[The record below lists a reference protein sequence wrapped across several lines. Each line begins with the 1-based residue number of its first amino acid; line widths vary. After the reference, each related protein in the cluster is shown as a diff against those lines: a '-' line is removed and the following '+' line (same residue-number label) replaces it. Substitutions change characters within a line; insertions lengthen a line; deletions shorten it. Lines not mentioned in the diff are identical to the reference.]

1 MRLSL
6 ISAGAAL
13 LMSGSAITAK
23 AEAWSLDSCINYAI
37 EHNLDVR
44 SALIERYK
52 GELNVTEAKDRFLPT
67 LTAGA
72 AQSWSF
78 GRGLTAENTYANRNT
93 SSLGWNANLSLP
105 IFQGL
110 SALRQL
116 RQAQA
121 NIRTLDLQVENAK
134 DNVTLGIMAYYLQV
148 LYNREM
154 LAVRREELRL
164 SQTQLER
171 QEALFASDKVPEV
184 DVLQAK
190 AQVASCEVAVVN
202 AENDYR
208 LALVDLTRALELD
221 DTDGFDILPVDLD
234 SNPTLLPTADEVYR
248 NALQNNN
255 GILAARSSVS
265 LADHSVSLAKSGY
278 LPTLSFNAGLGS
290 NYYTLS
296 GVENPPF
303 SHQMRDNFSKSLG
316 FSLNIP
322 IFDAFS
328 TRNRVRQASA
338 QRLSAELELQRRE
351 SDLLKTIRQA
361 YSQAEG
367 ATAQYRAG
375 EVAVTSAKA
384 ALDAMTDKYTY
395 GRANATE
402 WEQARSNYITTLSQ
416 QVQAKYE
423 MILRTR
429 ILNFYNDGPD
439 RIR

>member
-1 MRLSL
+1 MRLPVIIAGTAILL
-6 ISAGAAL
+6 IS
-13 LMSGSAITAK
+13 SVSARG
-23 AEAWSLDSCINYAI
+23 EAWSLDSCINYAI
-37 EHNLDVR
+37 DHNLDVR

-52 GELNVTEAKDRFLPT
+52 GDLNVTEAKDRFLPT
-67 LTAGA
+67 LSAGA

-105 IFQGL
+105 LFQGL

-121 NIRTLDLQVENAK
+121 NIRTLDLQVEDAK

-148 LYNREM
+148 LYSREM
-154 LAVRREELRL
+154 LAVRREELHL
-164 SQTQLER
+164 SQSQLQR
-171 QEALFASDKVPEV
+171 QNDLLESGKVPEA

-190 AQVASCEVAVVN
+190 AQVASGEVAVVN

-221 DTDGFDILPVDLD
+221 DTRGFDILPVDFDSTISLPASADDVYRKRFEHQQWHTRRPLRHHTGRPCRLD
-234 SNPTLLPTADEVYR
+234 SQERLSANSLVQRRTRVKLLHTFGRRESLICPPDEGQF
-248 NALQNNN
+248 LQINRFF
-255 GILAARSSVS
+255 AQ
-265 LADHSVSLAKSGY
+265 
-278 LPTLSFNAGLGS
+278 
-290 NYYTLS
+290 YTY
-296 GVENPPF
+296 
-303 SHQMRDNFSKSLG
+303 
-316 FSLNIP
+316 
-322 IFDAFS
+322 FDAFS
-328 TRNRVRQASA
+328 TRNRVRQARA
-338 QRLSAELELQRRE
+338 QRLSAELEVQRRE

-367 ATAQYRAG
+367 ATAQYKAG
-375 EVAVTSAKA
+375 EAAVTSAKA

-429 ILNFYNDGPD
+429 ILNFYNNGSQAN
-439 RIR
+439 R

>member
-1 MRLSL
+1 MRLPVIL
-6 ISAGAAL
+6 AGAGL
-13 LMSGSAITAK
+13 LIATSVGVR

-37 EHNLDVR
+37 DHNLNVK

-52 GELNVTEAKDRFLPT
+52 GDLNVTEAKDRFLPT
-67 LTAGA
+67 LSAGA
-72 AQSWSF
+72 AQNWNF
-78 GRGLTAENTYANRNT
+78 GRGLTSENTYANRNT
-93 SSLGWNANLSLP
+93 SSLGWNASFSLP

-121 NIRTLDLQVENAK
+121 NLRTLDLQVESAK
-134 DNVTLGIMAYYLQV
+134 DDVTLGIMAYYLQV

-171 QEALFASDKVPEV
+171 QEAFFEANKVPEV

-190 AQVASCEVAVVN
+190 AQVASGEVAVIN

-208 LALVDLTRALELD
+208 LALVDLTRALELN
-221 DTDGFDILPVDLD
+221 DTDNFDIAPVDFD
-234 SNPTLLPTADEVYR
+234 SDMHLPASADEVYR
-248 NALQNNN
+248 NALNSNN
-255 GILAARSSVS
+255 GILAARSTVG
-265 LADHSVSLAKSGY
+265 LADHAVSIAKSGY
-278 LPTLSFNAGLGS
+278 LPTLSLNAGLGS

-303 SHQMRDNFSKSLG
+303 ARQMRDNFSKSIG

-328 TRNRVRQASA
+328 TRNRVRQARA
-338 QRLSAELELQRRE
+338 QRMSAELELERRE

-367 ATAQYRAG
+367 ATAQYHAG

-429 ILNFYNDGPD
+429 ILNFYNK
-439 RIR
+439 

>member
-1 MRLSL
+1 MRLPIIL
-6 ISAGAAL
+6 AGAGL
-13 LMSGSAITAK
+13 LVACSVGAK

-37 EHNLDVR
+37 DHNLDVR
-44 SALIERYK
+44 SAIIERYK
-52 GELNVTEAKDRFLPT
+52 GDLNMTEAKDRFLPS
-67 LTAGA
+67 LSAGA
-72 AQSWSF
+72 AQNWDF
-78 GRGLTAENTYANRNT
+78 GRGLTAQNTYANRNT
-93 SSLGWNANLSLP
+93 SSLGWNANFSLP

-121 NIRTLDLQVENAK
+121 NLHTLDLQVESAK
-134 DNVTLGIMAYYLQV
+134 DDVTLGIMAYYLQV

-164 SQTQLER
+164 SKTQLER
-171 QEALFASDKVPEV
+171 QEILLSSGKVPEV

-190 AQVASCEVAVVN
+190 AQVASGEVAVVN

-221 DTDGFDILPVDLD
+221 DTQGFDILPVDFD
-234 SNPTLLPTADEVYR
+234 SNMRLPASADEVYR
-248 NALQNNN
+248 NALNNNN
-255 GILAARSSVS
+255 GILAARSAIG
-265 LADHSVSLAKSGY
+265 LADHAVSVAKSGY

-296 GVENPPF
+296 GAENPSF
-303 SHQMRDNFSKSLG
+303 SRQMKDNFSKSIG

-328 TRNRVRQASA
+328 TRNRVRQARA
-338 QRLSAELELQRRE
+338 QRLTAELELERRE

-375 EVAVTSAKA
+375 EVAVTSTKT

-395 GRANATE
+395 GKANATE
-402 WEQARSNYITTLSQ
+402 WEQARSTYITTLSQ

-429 ILNFYNDGPD
+429 ILNFYNK
-439 RIR
+439 

>member
-1 MRLSL
+1 MRLPVIFAGTVMLMASSV
-6 ISAGAAL
+6 SARG
-13 LMSGSAITAK
+13 
-23 AEAWSLDSCINYAI
+23 EAWSLDSCINYAI
-37 EHNLDVR
+37 NHNLDVR

-52 GELNVTEAKDRFLPT
+52 GDLNVTEAKDRFLPT
-67 LTAGA
+67 LSAGA

-105 IFQGL
+105 LFQGL
-110 SALRQL
+110 SAMRQL

-121 NIRTLDLQVENAK
+121 NIRTLDLQVEDAK

-164 SQTQLER
+164 SQTQLQR
-171 QEALFASDKVPEV
+171 QNDLLESGKVPEV

-190 AQVASCEVAVVN
+190 AQVASGEVAVVN

-221 DTDGFDILPVDLD
+221 DTRDFDILPVDLD
-234 SNPTLLPTADEVYR
+234 CNIALPASADEVYR
-248 NALQNNN
+248 NALNTNN
-255 GILAARSSVS
+255 GILAARSGITLAEHAVS
-265 LADHSVSLAKSGY
+265 IAKSGY

-303 SHQMRDNFSKSLG
+303 GRQMKDNFSKSIG

-328 TRNRVRQASA
+328 TRNRVRQARA
-338 QRLSAELELQRRE
+338 QRLSAELEVQRRE

-367 ATAQYRAG
+367 ATAQYKAG
-375 EVAVTSAKA
+375 EAAVTSAKA

-402 WEQARSNYITTLSQ
+402 WEQARSTYITTLSQ

-429 ILNFYNDGPD
+429 ILNFYNKSL
-439 RIR
+439 

>member
-1 MRLSL
+1 MRLPVIFAGTVMLMASSV
-6 ISAGAAL
+6 SARG
-13 LMSGSAITAK
+13 
-23 AEAWSLDSCINYAI
+23 EAWSLDSCINYAI
-37 EHNLDVR
+37 DHNLDVR

-52 GELNVTEAKDRFLPT
+52 GDLNVTEAKDRFLPT
-67 LTAGA
+67 LSAGA

-105 IFQGL
+105 LFQGL
-110 SALRQL
+110 SAMRQL

-121 NIRTLDLQVENAK
+121 NIRTLDLQVEDAK

-164 SQTQLER
+164 SQTQLQR
-171 QEALFASDKVPEV
+171 QNDLLESGKVPEV

-190 AQVASCEVAVVN
+190 AQVASGEVAVVN

-221 DTDGFDILPVDLD
+221 DTRDFDILPVDLD
-234 SNPTLLPTADEVYR
+234 SNISLPASADEVYR
-248 NALQNNN
+248 NALNTNN
-255 GILAARSSVS
+255 GILAARSGIT
-265 LADHSVSLAKSGY
+265 LADHAVSIAKSGY

-303 SHQMRDNFSKSLG
+303 GRQMKDNFSKSIG

-328 TRNRVRQASA
+328 TRNRVRQARA
-338 QRLSAELELQRRE
+338 QRLSAELEVQRRE

-367 ATAQYRAG
+367 ATAQYKAG
-375 EVAVTSAKA
+375 EAAVTSAKA

-402 WEQARSNYITTLSQ
+402 WEQARSTYITTLSQ

-429 ILNFYNDGPD
+429 ILNFYNKSL
-439 RIR
+439 

>member
-1 MRLSL
+1 MRLFKTLACTTLFLS
-6 ISAGAAL
+6 SAATL
-13 LMSGSAITAK
+13 H

-37 EHNLDVR
+37 GHNLEVR
-44 SALIERYK
+44 SAIIERYK
-52 GELNVTEAKDRFLPT
+52 GDLDVTEAKDRFLPT
-67 LTAGA
+67 LSAGA

-93 SSLGWNANLSLP
+93 SSLGWNANFSLP

-134 DNVTLGIMAYYLQV
+134 DNVILGVMAYYLQV

-164 SQTQLER
+164 TRTQLER
-171 QEALFASDKVPEV
+171 QEALFSSGKVPEV

-190 AQVASCEVAVVN
+190 AQVASGEVAVVN

-221 DTDGFDILPVDLD
+221 NTDDFDILPVDLD
-234 SNPTLLPTADEVYR
+234 SSTTLLPTADEVYR
-248 NALQNNN
+248 NALLNNN

-265 LADHSVSLAKSGY
+265 LADHSISLAKSGY
-278 LPTLSFNAGLGS
+278 LPTLSLNAGLGS

-296 GVENPPF
+296 GVENPSF
-303 SHQMRDNFSKSLG
+303 SRQMRDNFSKSIG

-328 TRNRVRQASA
+328 TRNRVRQARL

-351 SDLLKTIRQA
+351 SELLKTIRQA

-416 QVQAKYE
+416 HVLAKYE

-429 ILNFYNDGPD
+429 ILNFYNGNHE
-439 RIR
+439 

>member
-1 MRLSL
+1 MRLPVIFAGTVMLMASSV
-6 ISAGAAL
+6 SARG
-13 LMSGSAITAK
+13 
-23 AEAWSLDSCINYAI
+23 EAWSLDSCINYAI
-37 EHNLDVR
+37 DHNLDVR

-52 GELNVTEAKDRFLPT
+52 GDLNVTEAKDRFLPT
-67 LTAGA
+67 LSAGA

-105 IFQGL
+105 LFQGL
-110 SALRQL
+110 SAMRQL

-121 NIRTLDLQVENAK
+121 NIRTLDLQVEDAK

-164 SQTQLER
+164 SQTQLQR
-171 QEALFASDKVPEV
+171 QSDLLESGKVPEV

-190 AQVASCEVAVVN
+190 AQVASGEVAVVN

-221 DTDGFDILPVDLD
+221 DTRDFDILPVDLD
-234 SNPTLLPTADEVYR
+234 SNISLPASADEVYR
-248 NALQNNN
+248 NALNTNN
-255 GILAARSSVS
+255 GILAARSGITLAEHAVS
-265 LADHSVSLAKSGY
+265 IAKSGY

-303 SHQMRDNFSKSLG
+303 GRQMKDNFSKSIG

-328 TRNRVRQASA
+328 TRNRVRQARA
-338 QRLSAELELQRRE
+338 QRLSAELEVQRRE

-367 ATAQYRAG
+367 ATAQYKAG
-375 EVAVTSAKA
+375 EAAVTSAKA

-402 WEQARSNYITTLSQ
+402 WEQARSTYITTLSQ

-429 ILNFYNDGPD
+429 ILNFYNKSL
-439 RIR
+439 

>member
-1 MRLSL
+1 MRLPVIFAGTVMLMASSV
-6 ISAGAAL
+6 SARG
-13 LMSGSAITAK
+13 
-23 AEAWSLDSCINYAI
+23 EAWSLDSCINYAI
-37 EHNLDVR
+37 DHNLDVR

-52 GELNVTEAKDRFLPT
+52 GDLNVTEAKDRFLPT
-67 LTAGA
+67 LSAGA

-105 IFQGL
+105 LFQGL
-110 SALRQL
+110 SAMRQL

-121 NIRTLDLQVENAK
+121 NIRTLDLQVEDAK

-164 SQTQLER
+164 SQTQLQR
-171 QEALFASDKVPEV
+171 QNDLLESGKVPEV

-190 AQVASCEVAVVN
+190 AQVASGEVAVVN

-221 DTDGFDILPVDLD
+221 DTRDFDILPVDLD
-234 SNPTLLPTADEVYR
+234 SNISLPASADEVYR
-248 NALQNNN
+248 NALNTNN
-255 GILAARSSVS
+255 GILAARSGIT
-265 LADHSVSLAKSGY
+265 LADHAVSIAKSGY

-303 SHQMRDNFSKSLG
+303 DRQMKDNFSKSIG

-328 TRNRVRQASA
+328 TRNRVRQARA
-338 QRLSAELELQRRE
+338 QRLSAELEVQRRE

-367 ATAQYRAG
+367 ATAQYKAG
-375 EVAVTSAKA
+375 EAAVTSAKA

-402 WEQARSNYITTLSQ
+402 WEQARSTYITTLSQ

-429 ILNFYNDGPD
+429 ILNFYNKSL
-439 RIR
+439 

>member
-1 MRLSL
+1 MRLPVIFAGLVMLMASSV
-6 ISAGAAL
+6 SARG
-13 LMSGSAITAK
+13 
-23 AEAWSLDSCINYAI
+23 EAWSLDSCINYAI
-37 EHNLDVR
+37 NHNLDVR

-52 GELNVTEAKDRFLPT
+52 GDLNVTEAKDRFLPT
-67 LTAGA
+67 LSAGA

-105 IFQGL
+105 LFQGL
-110 SALRQL
+110 SAMRQL

-121 NIRTLDLQVENAK
+121 NIRTLDLQVEDAK

-164 SQTQLER
+164 SQTQLQR
-171 QEALFASDKVPEV
+171 QSDLLESGKVPEV

-190 AQVASCEVAVVN
+190 AQVASGEVAVVN

-221 DTDGFDILPVDLD
+221 DTRDFDILPVDLD
-234 SNPTLLPTADEVYR
+234 NNISLPASADEVYR
-248 NALQNNN
+248 NALNTNN
-255 GILAARSSVS
+255 GILAARSGIT
-265 LADHSVSLAKSGY
+265 LADHAVSIAKSGY

-303 SHQMRDNFSKSLG
+303 GRQMKDNFSKSIG

-328 TRNRVRQASA
+328 TRNRVRQARA
-338 QRLSAELELQRRE
+338 QRLSAELEVQRRE

-367 ATAQYRAG
+367 ATAQYKAG
-375 EVAVTSAKA
+375 EAAVTSAKA

-402 WEQARSNYITTLSQ
+402 WEQARSTYITTLSQ

-429 ILNFYNDGPD
+429 ILNFYNKSL
-439 RIR
+439 

>member
-1 MRLSL
+1 MRLPVIFAGTVMLMASSV
-6 ISAGAAL
+6 SARC
-13 LMSGSAITAK
+13 
-23 AEAWSLDSCINYAI
+23 EAWSLDSCINYAI
-37 EHNLDVR
+37 DHNLDVR

-52 GELNVTEAKDRFLPT
+52 GDLNVTEAKDRFLPT
-67 LTAGA
+67 LSAGA

-105 IFQGL
+105 LFQGL
-110 SALRQL
+110 SAMRQL

-121 NIRTLDLQVENAK
+121 NIRTLDLQVEDAK

-164 SQTQLER
+164 SQTQLQR
-171 QEALFASDKVPEV
+171 QNDLLESGKVPEV

-190 AQVASCEVAVVN
+190 AQVASGEVAVVN

-221 DTDGFDILPVDLD
+221 DTRDFDILPVDLD
-234 SNPTLLPTADEVYR
+234 NNIALPASADEVYR
-248 NALQNNN
+248 NALNTNN
-255 GILAARSSVS
+255 GILAARSGIT
-265 LADHSVSLAKSGY
+265 LADHAVSIAKSGY

-303 SHQMRDNFSKSLG
+303 GRQMKDNFSKSIG

-328 TRNRVRQASA
+328 TRNRVRQARA
-338 QRLSAELELQRRE
+338 QRLSAELEVQRRE

-367 ATAQYRAG
+367 ATAQYKAG
-375 EVAVTSAKA
+375 EAAVTSAKA

-402 WEQARSNYITTLSQ
+402 WEQARSTYITTLSQ

-429 ILNFYNDGPD
+429 ILNFYNKSL
-439 RIR
+439 

>member
-1 MRLSL
+1 MRLPVIFAGTVMLMASSV
-6 ISAGAAL
+6 SAQG
-13 LMSGSAITAK
+13 
-23 AEAWSLDSCINYAI
+23 EAWSLDSCINYAI
-37 EHNLDVR
+37 DHNLDVR

-52 GELNVTEAKDRFLPT
+52 GDLNVTEAKDRFLPT
-67 LTAGA
+67 LSAGA

-105 IFQGL
+105 LFQGL
-110 SALRQL
+110 SAMRQL

-121 NIRTLDLQVENAK
+121 NIRTLDLQVEDAK

-164 SQTQLER
+164 SQTQLQR
-171 QEALFASDKVPEV
+171 QNDLLESGKVPEV

-190 AQVASCEVAVVN
+190 AQVASGEVAVVN

-221 DTDGFDILPVDLD
+221 DTRDFDILPVDLD
-234 SNPTLLPTADEVYR
+234 SNIALPASADEVYR
-248 NALQNNN
+248 NALNTNN
-255 GILAARSSVS
+255 GILAARSGITLAEHAVS
-265 LADHSVSLAKSGY
+265 IAKSGY

-303 SHQMRDNFSKSLG
+303 GRQMKDNFSKSIG

-328 TRNRVRQASA
+328 TRNRVRQARA
-338 QRLSAELELQRRE
+338 QRLSAELEVQRRE

-367 ATAQYRAG
+367 ATAQYKAG
-375 EVAVTSAKA
+375 EAAVTSAKA

-402 WEQARSNYITTLSQ
+402 WEQARSTYITTLSQ

-429 ILNFYNDGPD
+429 ILNFYNKSL
-439 RIR
+439 

>member
-1 MRLSL
+1 MRLPVIFAGTVMLMASSV
-6 ISAGAAL
+6 SARG
-13 LMSGSAITAK
+13 
-23 AEAWSLDSCINYAI
+23 EAWSLDSCITYAI
-37 EHNLDVR
+37 DHNLDVR

-52 GELNVTEAKDRFLPT
+52 GDLNVTEAKDRFLPT
-67 LTAGA
+67 LSAGA

-105 IFQGL
+105 LFQGL
-110 SALRQL
+110 SAMRQL

-121 NIRTLDLQVENAK
+121 NIRTLDLQVEDAK

-164 SQTQLER
+164 SQTQLQR
-171 QEALFASDKVPEV
+171 QNDLLESGKVPEV

-190 AQVASCEVAVVN
+190 AQVASGEVAVVN

-221 DTDGFDILPVDLD
+221 DTRDFDILPVDLD
-234 SNPTLLPTADEVYR
+234 CNIALPASADEVYR
-248 NALQNNN
+248 NALNTNN
-255 GILAARSSVS
+255 GILAARSGITLAEHAVS
-265 LADHSVSLAKSGY
+265 IAKSGY
-278 LPTLSFNAGLGS
+278 LPTISFNAGLGS

-303 SHQMRDNFSKSLG
+303 GRQMKDNFSKSIG

-328 TRNRVRQASA
+328 TRNRVRQARA
-338 QRLSAELELQRRE
+338 QRLSAELEVQRRE

-367 ATAQYRAG
+367 ATAQYKAG
-375 EVAVTSAKA
+375 EAAVTSAKA

-402 WEQARSNYITTLSQ
+402 WEQARSTYITTLSQ

-429 ILNFYNDGPD
+429 ILNFYNKSL
-439 RIR
+439 

>member
-1 MRLSL
+1 MNNTMRRLTTICACAGL
-6 ISAGAAL
+6 LLASATG
-13 LMSGSAITAK
+13 AK

-44 SALIERYK
+44 SAMLERYK
-52 GELNVTEAKDRFLPT
+52 GDLNVTEAKDRFLPT
-67 LTAGA
+67 LSAGA
-72 AQSWSF
+72 AQSWNF

-93 SSLGWNANLSLP
+93 SSFGWNANLSLP
-105 IFQGL
+105 LFQGL

-121 NIRTLDLQVENAK
+121 NLRTLDLQLANAK
-134 DNVTLGIMAYYLQV
+134 DDVTLGIMAYYLQA

-154 LAVRREELRL
+154 LAVRREELSL
-164 SQTQLER
+164 SKTQLQR
-171 QEALFASDKVPEV
+171 QEILLEAGKVPEV

-190 AQVASCEVAVVN
+190 AQVASGEVAVVN

-221 DTDGFDILPVDLD
+221 DTEGFDILPVDFD
-234 SNPTLLPTADEVYR
+234 KASTSLPASADEVYS
-248 NALQNNN
+248 NALNTNN
-255 GILAARSSVS
+255 GILAARSAVGLANHSISV
-265 LADHSVSLAKSGY
+265 AKSGY

-296 GVENPPF
+296 GIENPSF
-303 SHQMRDNFSKSLG
+303 GRQMRDNFSKSVG

-328 TRNRVRQASA
+328 TRNRVRQARL
-338 QRLSAELELQRRE
+338 QRLSAELELERRE

-367 ATAQYRAG
+367 AAAQYRAG
-375 EVAVTSAKA
+375 EVAVTASKA

-395 GRANATE
+395 GKANATE
-402 WEQARSNYITTLSQ
+402 WEQARSSYTTTLSQ

-423 MILRTR
+423 MILRTK
-429 ILNFYNDGPD
+429 ILNFYNK
-439 RIR
+439 